1 MGIAAGGTEESWAIA
16 EFAEAEL
23 GDARR
28 TQRLIHLATV
38 LARQPMMGLPEACG
52 SPAELKAMYRFFDNE
67 AIAPAEILASHVSA
81 TYERAVRVPRVL
93 AVQDTTEVEWT
104 AHPATRGLGPL
115 GSPAQQGLMV
125 HSTLAFT
132 PERVPLGLVAQEVW
146 ARDPEKVG
154 QRATRK
160 QRPIAAKESYKWLRS
175 LAAVNEARHECPG
188 THFVSVGDREA
199 DVYDLFVAERVEG
212 VDLLV
217 RAAWDRRVAHEERYL
232 WATVLAQPVAEIFP
246 VHVPRHGAH
255 PARTA
260 VLTLRFGAVE
270 LCPPGHRRAERLP
283 SVTIWTVHVVEEYP
297 PAGVEP
303 LEWLLLTTWGVPSS
317 IEAQECVEW
326 YACRFGIEVWHKVL
340 KSGCRIEARQLES
353 AARLHRCLTLFSV
366 IAWRIVYAT
375 MLSRTLPALPCTVLL
390 ALEEWQALYCATHHT
405 ATPPATPP
413 TLHETVHWIARLGG
427 FLGRPG
433 DGEPGVTAL
442 WRGFQHLADLTRMY
456 ALLRSPT
463 LSAPNVGKG

>member
-1 MGIAAGGTEESWAIA
+1 MGTAAGGTDESWAVT

-28 TQRLIHLATV
+28 TQRLIRLATV
-38 LARQPMMGLPEACG
+38 LAHQPMAGLPEACG
-52 SPAELKAMYRFFDNE
+52 SRAELKAAYRLLANE
-67 AIAPAEILASHVSA
+67 AITPAELLASHVSA
-81 TYERAVRVPRVL
+81 TYERAVRVPVVL
-93 AVQDTTEVEWT
+93 GVQDTTEVDWT
-104 AHPATRGLGPL
+104 AHPATTGLGPI
-115 GSPAQQGLMV
+115 GNPTHQGLLV

-132 PERVPLGLVAQEVW
+132 PERVPLGLLAQEVW

-160 QRPIAAKESYKWLRS
+160 QRPITEKESGKWLRS
-175 LAAVNEARHECPG
+175 LAAVNEGRHECPH
-188 THFVSVGDREA
+188 THFLSVGDREA
-199 DVYDLFVAERVEG
+199 DVYDLFVAERAEG
-212 VDLLV
+212 VDLLI
-217 RAAWDRRVAHEERYL
+217 RAAWDRRVVHDEQYL
-232 WATVLAQPVAEIFP
+232 WATVLAQPVAEIYTVP
-246 VHVPRHGAH
+246 VPRHGAQ

-260 VLTLRFGAVE
+260 VLTLRFGVVE

-283 SVTIWTVHVVEEYP
+283 SVTVWAVHVVEEYP

-303 LEWLLLTTWGVPSS
+303 LEWLLLTTCPVRAAAD
-317 IEAQECVEW
+317 AQERVEW

-353 AARLHRCLTLFSV
+353 AARLQRCLTLFSV

-375 MLSRTLPALPCTVLL
+375 LLSRTLPELPCTVLL

-405 ATPPATPP
+405 ATPSATPP
-413 TLHETVHWIARLGG
+413 TLHEAVQWIARLGG

-433 DGEPGVTAL
+433 DGEPGVTVL

-456 ALLRSPT
+456 TLLRSPI